1 MISIDMLQQ
10 RVRNELPQADIDV
23 TTDGYSYNFRVVDE
37 AFTGKRPV
45 QRQQM
50 VYASL
55 TDLIA
60 DGSLHALTIVAMTHA
75 ELEADA

>member
-1 MISIDMLQQ
+1 MISIDMLEQ

-23 TTDGYSYNFRVVDE
+23 TTDGYSYNFRVVDD

-60 DGSLHALTIVAMTHA
+60 DGSLHALTIVAMTPA

>member
-60 DGSLHALTIVAMTHA
+60 DGSLHALTIVAMTPA